1 VLAGVR
7 YLSVLGALATTPYL
21 ASPTLAAQS
30 RVHTV
35 PIAVPAK
42 FDFTLATLNLRGSTI
57 GLRLAAEAPRG
68 TYFAAADERGRP
80 RQVLI
85 LLVNRGPTES
95 TAPLATPVRVRVQTQ
110 VAEPPPAFSQHINI
124 LANGAPGQDCSSL
137 TYFPP
142 NPPLTTNVGLRVLW
156 GYKLRALAS
165 SGSGWIGVEET
176 VAHALDQ
183 ACTGGP
189 DSQFRRW
196 VRQEP
201 PVPHP

>member
-1 VLAGVR
+1 MLAGIR
-7 YLSVLGALATTPYL
+7 YLSVLGAFATPYL
-21 ASPTLAAQS
+21 ASPALAAPS

-35 PIAVPAK
+35 PLTVPAK
-42 FDFTLATLNLRGSTI
+42 LDFTLATLNLRGSATE
-57 GLRLAAEAPRG
+57 LRLAAGAPRG

-85 LLVNRGPTES
+85 LLVNREPPGS
-95 TAPLATPVRVRVQTQ
+95 TAPVATPVRVRVQTR
-110 VAEPPPAFSQHINI
+110 VAEPPPAFSQHVNI
-124 LANGAPGQDCSSL
+124 LADGAPGQECSSL

-142 NPPLTTNVGLRVLW
+142 QPPLTSGGLRVLW
-156 GYKLRALAS
+156 GYKLRELAS
-165 SGSGWIGVEET
+165 SGSGWIGLEET

-189 DSQFRRW
+189 DAQFKRW

>member
-1 VLAGVR
+1 VPGGIR
-7 YLSVLGALATTPYL
+7 YLSVLGALAASCL
-21 ASPTLAAQS
+21 ASPALAAQS

-42 FDFTLATLNLRGSTI
+42 LDFTLATLNLRGSAI
-57 GLRLAAEAPRG
+57 GLRLAADAPRG
-68 TYFAAADERGRP
+68 IYFAAADERSRP
-80 RQVLI
+80 GQVLI
-85 LLVNRGPTES
+85 LLVDQEPPGL
-95 TAPLATPVRVRVQTQ
+95 TALVATSVRVRVQTR
-110 VAEPPPAFSQHINI
+110 VAEPPPAFSQHVNI
-124 LANGAPGQDCSSL
+124 LAGGAPGQDCSSL
-137 TYFPP
+137 TYVPP
-142 NPPLTTNVGLRVLW
+142 HPPLTSVGLRVLW
-156 GYKLRALAS
+156 GYELRALAS

-201 PVPHP
+201 SIPHP